1 MNKDL
6 VATELV
12 KIAKLLVKAD
22 EMSPAQKEY
31 QDFFKDKL
39 DEHDI
44 DSPADLDSDGDK
56 KEFFNDVS
64 EDWSKE

>member
-1 MNKDL
+1 M

-12 KIAKLLVKAD
+12 KISKLLMKAD
-22 EMSPAQKEY
+22 EMSPAQTEY
-31 QDFFKDKL
+31 QEFFKDKL

-44 DSPADLDSDGDK
+44 DSPADLDSDSEK

-64 EDWSKE
+64 EDWN